1 MNKLPDT
8 IQSIISD
15 LNDLKDP
22 ILASAVE
29 ALCLSKDFHCLDS
42 LGLIETLLLPVCD
55 EKLNK
60 RFEGRLDKAKLNGCP
75 QTIDN
80 CKDSSE
86 RVYLPSGIISTLS
99 SLSFID
105 EGLNVCILGAS
116 DSGKSYLAKA
126 LAVMACFRHMV
137 CYEHCENFLEAMVSL
152 KTIDY
157 QKYQKKIRHYI
168 KLDLL
173 VFDDFLLHTI
183 TDEREI
189 KVLFEIMEKRNE
201 LSRSTIFCS
210 QRDPSSW
217 PAMILNDEVSSNSIM
232 KRATKHYTVVIQ
244 SPNNL

>member
-1 MNKLPDT
+1 MNNLPEPVR
-8 IQSIISD
+8 SIVDD

-29 ALCLSKDFHCLDS
+29 SLCLSKDFHNLSS
-42 LGLIETLLLPVCD
+42 LELINQLLLPVC
-55 EKLNK
+55 EQKLNK
-60 RFEGRLDKAKLNGCP
+60 RFNGRLEKANLSGCP

-86 RVYLPSGIISTLS
+86 RVYLPSDIISTLS
-99 SLSFID
+99 TLDFVE
-105 EGLNVCILGAS
+105 EGLNICILGPS

-137 CYEHCENFLEAMVSL
+137 CYEHCESFLEAMVSL
-152 KTIDY
+152 KETDY
-157 QKYQKKIRHYI
+157 PKYQKKVRHYI

-173 VFDDFLLHTI
+173 ILDDFMLHTI

-201 LSRSTIFCS
+201 LSRSTI
-210 QRDPSSW
+210 RYG
-217 PAMILNDEVSSNSIM
+217 A
-232 KRATKHYTVVIQ
+232 YYYVI
-244 SPNNL
+244 SG